1 MILGIYVNNRNLKRL
16 YNGELQ
22 WKMNFLAEEA
32 AKQSV
37 QLIVFSL
44 SCVDWHINKI
54 NGLAYN
60 SDKRIWNMGIFPFP
74 DVIYDRAT
82 FTDKEKKAGKFV
94 RDRFAKEYT
103 IPFLNT
109 KSYFNKLE
117 THEVLSKSPII
128 VQYLPKTSKY
138 NHPFQIVEFL
148 DRYSSV
154 YVKDSAGKLG
164 KNIYKIQRASD
175 ELYYL
180 KYQVNKKNQTDK
192 LTLQEIDRIITRDK
206 LHGKNIIIQQGIDV
220 ALLDNHP
227 FDIRCLVQKNGLMN
241 WEVTD
246 KSIRLAAPGSVV
258 TNVSSGGEVKQF
270 NEIVPLLF
278 SNSIDISNEID
289 TLLIKVCSYLEKTY
303 GSLGELGIDIAID
316 YTGRIWLIEVNG
328 KPAKL
333 CIYHSGNIELI
344 NKACNNIISY
354 SKRLYEKLTETKF
367 SK

>member
-1 MILGIYVNNRNLKRL
+1 MILGMYVNDRNLKKL
-16 YNGELQ
+16 YTGQLQ

-37 QLIVFSL
+37 DLIVFSL
-44 SCVDWHINKI
+44 SCIDWHNNKI
-54 NGLAYN
+54 NGLHYN
-60 SDKRIWNMGIFPFP
+60 SDKKTWNMNIFTFP
-74 DVIYDRAT
+74 DIIYDRAT
-82 FTDKEKKAGKFV
+82 FPDKEKEAGKFV
-94 RDRFAKEYT
+94 RERFAKEYT

-117 THEVLSKSPII
+117 THEMLSKSPII
-128 VQYLPKTSKY
+128 AQYLPKTAKY

-148 DRYSSV
+148 DIYNSV

-164 KNIYKIQRASD
+164 KNIFKVQKASD

-180 KYQVNKKNQTDK
+180 KYQINKKNQQDK
-192 LTLQEIDRIITRDK
+192 LTLQEIHKIITRDK
-206 LHGKNIIIQQGIDV
+206 LPGKNIIVQQGIDV
-220 ALLDNHP
+220 ALLDSHP

-270 NEIVPLLF
+270 NEVVPLLF
-278 SNSIDISNEID
+278 SSSIDISNEID
-289 TLLIKVCSYLEKTY
+289 TLLIRVSSYLENNY
-303 GSLGELGIDIAID
+303 GNLGELGIDIAID
-316 YTGRIWLIEVNG
+316 CTGGIWLIEING

-333 CIYHSGNIELI
+333 CIYHSGNLELI
-344 NKACNNIISY
+344 NKSCNNVISY
-354 SKRLYEKLTETKF
+354 SKQLFKNLTETK
-367 SK
+367 SEK